1 MDLQILSRAEAREL
15 GLKRYFT
22 NIPCKQGHLAE
33 RFVSVR
39 SCVECERER
48 GRRRFIS
55 DPGQSSLARSERGK
69 RTGATALR
77 SRMRRRNDP
86 EAANAATAAWR
97 ARNPQKNAAQT
108 MRRQAAK
115 IMRTPRWLTPEDWSS
130 IKSKYSEARSMTLV
144 SGVAHQVDHI
154 VPLRG
159 KSVCGL
165 HVPWNL
171 RVIPARENAKKS
183 NRLTRDITML

>member
-1 MDLQILSRAEAREL
+1 MDLPILSRADARKL

-22 NIPCKQGHLAE
+22 AIPCKQGHIAE
-33 RFVSVR
+33 RLVSVR

-48 GRRRFIS
+48 GLQRMTS
-55 DPGQSSLARSERGK
+55 DPGQSAQARAERGK
-69 RTGATALR
+69 RTGATASR
-77 SRMRRRNDP
+77 SRRRRLYDP
-86 EAANAATAAWR
+86 EIMNAATAAWR

-183 NRLTRDITML
+183 NRLTLGITML